1 MLLKLSILNKFM
13 FNDLLFP
20 IISKIQQNLKH
31 VTLSAPV
38 QIYWKRYSRIETVK
52 NFMKTKG
59 SKKIITRA
67 IHSILKVATGLLFI
81 FFF

>member
-1 MLLKLSILNKFM
+1 MLLKVSILNKFM

-31 VTLSAPV
+31 VTIFAPV
-38 QIYWKRYSRIETVK
+38 QIWERYSRIETVK
-52 NFMKTKG
+52 NSMKTKG
-59 SKKIITRA
+59 SNKIITRA

>member
-1 MLLKLSILNKFM
+1 MLLKVSILNKFM

-31 VTLSAPV
+31 VTIFAPV
-38 QIYWKRYSRIETVK
+38 QIWERYSRIETVK

-67 IHSILKVATGLLFI
+67 IHLILKVATGLLFI

>member
-1 MLLKLSILNKFM
+1 MLLKVSILNKFM

-31 VTLSAPV
+31 VTISAPV
-38 QIYWKRYSRIETVK
+38 QIWKRYSRIETIK

-59 SKKIITRA
+59 SKKIITKA

>member
-1 MLLKLSILNKFM
+1 MLLKVSILNKFM

-31 VTLSAPV
+31 VTIFAPV
-38 QIYWKRYSRIETVK
+38 QIWKNYSRIETVK
-52 NFMKTKG
+52 NSMKTKG

-67 IHSILKVATGLLFI
+67 IHSILKVATGLLL

>member
-1 MLLKLSILNKFM
+1 MLLKVSILNKFM

-31 VTLSAPV
+31 VTISAPV
-38 QIYWKRYSRIETVK
+38 QIWKRYSRIETV
-52 NFMKTKG
+52 NNSMKTKG

-67 IHSILKVATGLLFI
+67 IHSILKVATGLFI